1 MSVYNIPF
9 AVTGYFSKLICDYLD
24 KKSELSQFYGN
35 FPDVAGFKDQ
45 IEIKKMS
52 FKVQSR
58 NLLTD
63 VLMQQYKNTDVSV
76 NTSQNIA
83 SLLDENTFTITTGH
97 QLNIFTGPLYFLY
110 KIVTAINLA
119 KRLKKEFPKQNFVP
133 VYWMAT
139 EDHDFEEI
147 QYFNVNN
154 TKISWNRESN
164 GAVGRLKTDGFD
176 DVFKEFSALLGTSS
190 NADELRKLFKNAY
203 LENDNLATS
212 TRYLVNELFGEYGLV
227 IVDGD
232 DVRLKKQFTSFVKEE
247 LLQNTSFKQVS
258 ETNKRLGTDYKIQV
272 NPREINLFYL
282 KDSIRERII
291 SEDNLFKINNTS
303 LIFSENEILREV
315 EEHPE
320 RFSPN
325 VILRPLYQE
334 IVLPNLAYIGGGGEL
349 AYWFQ
354 LKNYFNSVNI
364 PFPILILR
372 NSVLLA
378 NKKQISKLNKLNISI
393 PEIFE
398 NQESLTAEAV
408 KEVSEVKIDFSEQKK
423 YLRQQFIDLKELAK
437 KTDATFIG
445 AVNAQEKKQ
454 LKGLDNL
461 EKRLL
466 KAQKRKLSDTVD
478 RITSLQNELFP
489 NQSLQERNQNFSEFY
504 EVLGRDLIPMLLKN
518 TDPLKFEFTVIEF
531 T

>member
-1 MSVYNIPF
+1 MSVYHIPF
-9 AVTGYFSKLICDYLD
+9 VATGYFSKLICDYLD
-24 KKSELSQFYGN
+24 KKPELSEFYGN
-35 FPDVAGFKDQ
+35 FPNFEGFKNE
-45 IEIKKMS
+45 IESKKMS
-52 FKVQSR
+52 FQAPSR
-58 NLLTD
+58 QLLND
-63 VLMQQYKNTDVSV
+63 VLKQQYG
-76 NTSQNIA
+76 NTSVSEQTAQNIA
-83 SLLDENTFTITTGH
+83 LLLDKNTFTVTTGH

-119 KRLKKEFPKQNFVP
+119 DKLKKEFPEQNFVP

-154 TKISWNRESN
+154 AKISWNRESS

-176 DVFKEFSALLGTSS
+176 EVFKEFSTLLGTSS
-190 NADELRKLFKNAY
+190 NADALRELFKNAY
-203 LENDNLATS
+203 LENDNLAEA
-212 TRYLVNELFGEYGLV
+212 TRYLVNELFGGYGLV

-232 DVRLKKQFTSFVKEE
+232 DAQLKKQFTPFVKEE
-247 LLQNTSFKQVS
+247 LLQKTSFKRVS
-258 ETNKRLGTDYKIQV
+258 ESNKMLEINYKIQV

-282 KDSIRERII
+282 KDAVRERII
-291 SEDNLFKINNTS
+291 FENNSFKVNNTDF
-303 LIFSENEILREV
+303 IFTEKEMLKET

-354 LKNYFNSVNI
+354 LKNYFNNVNI
-364 PFPILILR
+364 PFPILVLR

-378 NKKQISKLNKLNISI
+378 TKKQVSKLNKLNISI
-393 PEIFE
+393 PEIFKK
-398 NQESLTAEAV
+398 QESLIADAV
-408 KEVSEVKIDFSEQKK
+408 KGLSEVKIDFSIQKT
-423 YLRQQFIDLKELAK
+423 YLQQQFIALKELAK
-437 KTDATFIG
+437 KTDSTFLN

-454 LKGLDNL
+454 LNGLDNL

-466 KAQKRKLSDTVD
+466 KAQKRKLSDVVG
-478 RITSLQNELFP
+478 RITDLQNELFP
-489 NQSLQERNQNFSEFY
+489 NQSLQERRQNFSEYY
-504 EVLGRDLIPMLLKN
+504 EVLGADLIPMLLKK

-531 T
+531 P